1 MKEKIKKVKTNVKK
15 NGLPCPDC
23 QNELVDS
30 NPMLTILG
38 NPSKKEVSCEKCGYN
53 GFRVV

>member
-15 NGLPCPDC
+15 NGLSCPDC